1 MGSDYQTQQIIELR
15 KQVRV
20 LTDALEETQRQL
32 RLSRAVTDALRDE
45 AAKGKEASKD
55 D

>member
-1 MGSDYQTQQIIELR
+1 MGSEYQTQQIIELR

-45 AAKGKEASKD
+45 AAKHKEACRD